1 MNHFKKIH
9 EIKAN
14 ELHIKNLGKCAIPSP
29 VNELF
34 QGDHGDER
42 FVDDEADRVVFND
55 RLADMQIACGNVPE
69 IPALEIAGPRRNIFF
84 NPAQTRC
91 AIVTCGGIC
100 PGLNDVIRAI
110 VMHAYH
116 RYGIRKIFGIPYG
129 YEGFIPK
136 YGHQIRELT
145 PESVVDI
152 HTLGGSILGS
162 SRGDQSDTAIV
173 DWLQQNQ
180 VNILFII
187 GGDGTLRGA
196 ERLCDEIARRK
207 AQISIVGVPKTI
219 DNDIMWLD
227 KSFGF
232 DTAFTAAVESIRCAH
247 VEARGVYNGIGLVK
261 LMGRESGFI
270 TCNAALASNEANAVL
285 IPEVP
290 FKLEGE
296 NGLLA
301 WLHQR
306 IRRRHHAVIVV
317 AEGAGQDLF
326 HKPHEKDA
334 SGNIV
339 FHDIG
344 IFLKQKILQHFKHIN
359 VPTFVKYIDP
369 SYIIRGVP
377 AAPKDRAFCARLGQ
391 HAVHAAM
398 CGKTAVL
405 IGRWRMNF
413 VHIPIPLV
421 TSGRNHVDPN
431 GDLWLSVVEST
442 GQPFEFK

>member
-1 MNHFKKIH
+1 MNHFRKIH
-9 EIKAN
+9 EITAE
-14 ELHIKNLGKCAIPSP
+14 ELKIKDLGNCAIHSP

-34 QGDHGDER
+34 QGDLGEER
-42 FVDDEADRVVFND
+42 FIDDETDKVIFND
-55 RLADMQIACGNVPE
+55 RLADIKIEKTSQIPS
-69 IPALEIAGPRRNIFF
+69 LELAGPRRNIFF

-91 AIVTCGGIC
+91 AIVTCGGLC

-145 PESVVDI
+145 PDVVADI

-162 SRGDQSDTAIV
+162 SRGDQSDSEIV

-180 VNILFII
+180 INILFII

-196 ERLCDEIARRK
+196 SRLCEEIAKRNL
-207 AQISIVGVPKTI
+207 QISIVGVPKTI
-219 DNDIMWLD
+219 DNDIMFLD

-247 VEARGVYNGIGLVK
+247 VEARGVYNGVGLVK

-290 FKLEGE
+290 FKLDGE
-296 NGLLA
+296 NGLLS

-326 HKPHEKDA
+326 DTPHGKDA
-334 SGNIV
+334 SGNTI

-344 IFLKQKILQHFKHIN
+344 LLLKQKITEHFKNIQ
-359 VPTFVKYIDP
+359 VPISVKYIDP

-377 AAPKDRAFCARLGQ
+377 AAPKDRAFCSRLGQ

-431 GDLWLSVVEST
+431 SDLWLSVIEST
-442 GQPFEFK
+442 GQPLEFK